1 MVIFLEQ
8 SKTTD
13 PKQYGPWIYYSETQ
27 INTGADV
34 TVIPEPLYLQTGI
47 PNLQKSSR
55 QLFGRGRSKLSVKGV
70 IKGNLK
76 NGNGKRSTHEI
87 HAVENLKEPLLG
99 RPAIDALNLVQK
111 VDTIHSDDSARIEQE
126 VKTMFPNL
134 FKGLGELEGE
144 FNIKLTP
151 RSTPYAVTTPR
162 RVAHRVGLR
171 VGVGQRRATEN
182 GKTWRHFKS

>member
-1 MVIFLEQ
+1 M
-8 SKTTD
+8 
-13 PKQYGPWIYYSETQ
+13 
-27 INTGADV
+27 
-34 TVIPEPLYLQTGI
+34 
-47 PNLQKSSR
+47 
-55 QLFGRGRSKLSVKGV
+55 
-70 IKGNLK
+70 
-76 NGNGKRSTHEI
+76 
-87 HAVENLKEPLLG
+87 VENLKEPLLG
-99 RPAIDALNLVQK
+99 RPDIDALNLVQK

-162 RVAHRVGLR
+162 RVAQRVGLRVGLR